1 MLRAPYNA
9 SHNHSHSHGNSNSN
23 SNSGNKNKNL
33 GNHNGKVPRVF
44 RFVLVPF
51 SISKCQQK
59 PKKEKI
65 INYELEIKQKAQIE
79 LGVN

>member
-1 MLRAPYNA
+1 MLRAPYTNA
-9 SHNHSHSHGNSNSN
+9 NHSHSHGNSNSK
-23 SNSGNKNKNL
+23 SGNNKNKNL
-33 GNHNGKVPRVF
+33 CNHNGKVPRVF

>member
-9 SHNHSHSHGNSNSN
+9 SHNHSHGNSHGNSN

-44 RFVLVPF
+44 RGPF